1 MSPKFRDKIDFVT
14 FANLMEEDGNVVSN
28 LSCLASKI
36 KKKVIKV
43 LKKILSL
50 KKIWRKESP

>member
-50 KKIWRKESP
+50 KKI

>member
-1 MSPKFRDKIDFVT
+1 
-14 FANLMEEDGNVVSN
+14 